1 MFAVDSMLDLKLR
14 AWNFWAPCFVRIFK
28 SQPQLL
34 TLGRKDHDTEKR
46 MKRMASELPSDME
59 TSSPGTQA
67 GNERGAGTAHLIGVA
82 VRPTLLFMTAFALN
96 VTPHEAAHA
105 TAGYILGFSST
116 LYQMW
121 VNPDAAT
128 ATPRQLIAIAV
139 AGPIFSLTV
148 GLISWILYRQRY
160 NRKPS
165 GLLFLMLAIVGFYLF
180 FGPVAAATFGGDFN
194 VALRFA
200 GAPKLLMNV
209 ISVVGVLIL
218 STMMYFMGK
227 DLSSWAPPWFSL
239 GKAVLSTT
247 MGPWLIGTL
256 LITLVYLPLPKFLIG
271 PNFAGSVF
279 WVFAVIGAILANRT
293 IPAARPIRSLT
304 RTDLI
309 LTGTAFLM
317 VRLLVHGVRL
327 AH

>member
-1 MFAVDSMLDLKLR
+1 MSITT
-14 AWNFWAPCFVRIFK
+14 N
-28 SQPQLL
+28 
-34 TLGRKDHDTEKR
+34 T
-46 MKRMASELPSDME
+46 ASEID
-59 TSSPGTQA
+59 SSSASTLAVHP
-67 GNERGAGTAHLIGVA
+67 NSMTANRIGVA

-105 TAGYILGFSST
+105 TAGYLLGFSST

-121 VNPDAAT
+121 VNPDAAE

-160 NRKPS
+160 SRKPS
-165 GLLFLMLAIVGFYLF
+165 GLLFLMFAIVGFYLF
-180 FGPVAAATFGGDFN
+180 LGPVAAATFGGDFN

-209 ISVVGVLIL
+209 TSIVGVLIL
-218 STMMYFMGK
+218 PTMMYFMGK
-227 DLSSWAPPWFSL
+227 ELSLWAPAWFSR
-239 GKAVLSTT
+239 GKAVLCTT
-247 MGPWLIGTL
+247 IGPWLIGAL

-271 PNFAGSVF
+271 PNFVGSVF
-279 WVFAVIGAILANRT
+279 WIFAVIGAILANRT
-293 IPAARPIRSLT
+293 ILAARPTRSLT

-309 LTGTAFLM
+309 VTGAAFLM

>member
-128 ATPRQLIAIAV
+128 ATPGQIVAIAV
-139 AGPIFSLTV
+139 AGPIFSLTL
-148 GLISWILYRQRY
+148 GLICAALYVRRY
-160 NRKPS
+160 KSRPS
-165 GLLFLMLAIVGFYLF
+165 GLLFLMLAVVGLYSFL
-180 FGPVAAATFGGDFN
+180 GPVAADCIWRRLQSGIAIRGRVKAPDECDFRCRHSSSSGDDVLHGERTLF
-194 VALRFA
+194 L
-200 GAPKLLMNV
+200 GAA
-209 ISVVGVLIL
+209 VV
-218 STMMYFMGK
+218 
-227 DLSSWAPPWFSL
+227 
-239 GKAVLSTT
+239 
-247 MGPWLIGTL
+247 
-256 LITLVYLPLPKFLIG
+256 
-271 PNFAGSVF
+271 
-279 WVFAVIGAILANRT
+279 
-293 IPAARPIRSLT
+293 
-304 RTDLI
+304 
-309 LTGTAFLM
+309 
-317 VRLLVHGVRL
+317 
-327 AH
+327 